1 MQHNVSEPDLVRF
14 RPWARA
20 NIGGISTAYR
30 LVNEGRLRITKIGKS
45 SYVTRAEIQRF
56 LKSLENPT

>member
-1 MQHNVSEPDLVRF
+1 MQNNAPQPELVRF

-20 NIGGISTAYR
+20 NIGGVSTAYR
-30 LVNEGRLRITKIGKS
+30 LVKEGKLRLTKIGKS

-56 LKSLENPT
+56 IKSLENPT

>member
-1 MQHNVSEPDLVRF
+1 MENYASQPELVRF

-20 NIGGISTAYR
+20 NIGGVSTAYR
-30 LVNEGRLRITKIGKS
+30 LVKDGRLRITKIGKS

-56 LKSLENPT
+56 MKSLENPT